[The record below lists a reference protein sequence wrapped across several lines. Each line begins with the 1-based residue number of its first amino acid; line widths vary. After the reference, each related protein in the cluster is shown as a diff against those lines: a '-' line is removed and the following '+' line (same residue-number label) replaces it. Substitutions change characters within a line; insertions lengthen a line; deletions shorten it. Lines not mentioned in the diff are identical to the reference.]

1 MSETLEIDLSEFE
14 AQLSQFVL
22 YSGRSMED
30 EIKNQAK
37 LAVHKAI
44 KITPPSHMGASAS
57 QAKKAGEKAIRRNLR
72 SVFSGVEIKGARLI
86 THLFGRKV
94 DGAPWFAMTREKH
107 PDVAGL
113 YDSRRGRGG
122 RVGVSRSGRSKFYVD
137 EKKLAQL
144 EAVLVARVGWLAGG
158 YGRAAQVLGS
168 AMPVYVKRH
177 AGRAPG
183 SVQMK
188 FTDELMRITVRNS
201 VKYASRIPDVQRR
214 LQWAIDV
221 QAKSMERQL
230 PHLIRRHEK
239 LVN

>member
-44 KITPPSHMGASAS
+44 RVTPPGHDGVKDSE
-57 QAKKAGEKAIRRNLR
+57 AKQAGERKIRRNLR

-86 THLFGRKV
+86 THLFGKQV
-94 DGAPWFAMTREKH
+94 KGAPWFAMTRERH
-107 PDVAGL
+107 PDVAAL
-113 YDSRRGRGG
+113 HDSRKKKSGKFGLT
-122 RVGVSRSGRSKFYVD
+122 RSGRQKFYVD
-137 EKKLAQL
+137 ERKLAQL
-144 EAVLVARVGWLAGG
+144 EAVLLARVGFLAAG
-158 YGRAAQVLGS
+158 YSSAAQVLGTK
-168 AMPVYVKRH
+168 MPVYVKRH

-201 VKYASRIPDVQRR
+201 VKYASRVPDVQRR
-214 LQWAIDV
+214 LQWAINE
-221 QAKSMERQL
+221 QAKAMERQL